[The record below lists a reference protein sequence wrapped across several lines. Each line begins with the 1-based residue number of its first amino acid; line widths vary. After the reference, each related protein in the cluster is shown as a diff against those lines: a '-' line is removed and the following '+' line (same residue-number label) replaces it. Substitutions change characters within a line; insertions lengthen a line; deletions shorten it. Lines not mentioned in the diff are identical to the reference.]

1 MMGIRPMLRLATLSA
16 LALLAGCARSE
27 EAHYAQTGNVTP
39 PALDNGALAD
49 DEDLTVGTWQTSLQA
64 DQPVLEFGP
73 VGAPARFSLS
83 CDARRNLLLQYAG
96 TPPTGDLPNLL
107 VTVGSETRR
116 LAVISVTGGAPLLRG
131 ALAPNDPF
139 VRVLSAAAAR
149 IVVRIGDTPPL
160 VMPSSPTIAVYIQ
173 QCVSGQAV
181 PAVPAAAGNGVEPS
195 AAISVTGGNAAT
207 TNAQ

>member
-1 MMGIRPMLRLATLSA
+1 MLRLATLSA

-27 EAHYAQTGNVTP
+27 EARYANATNILP
-39 PALDNGALAD
+39 PAVANNLNVD
-49 DEDLTVGTWQTSLQA
+49 DEDLTVGTWQTGLQA

-73 VGAPARFSLS
+73 VGAPARFSFS

-96 TPPTGDLPNLL
+96 MPPGGDLPNLL

-116 LAVISVTGGAPLLRG
+116 LAVVSITGGAPLLRG
-131 ALAPNDPF
+131 SLAPNDPF
-139 VRVLSAAAAR
+139 VRVLGGASAR

-160 VMPSSPTIAVYIQ
+160 VMSSSPAIAAYIQ
-173 QCVSGQAV
+173 QCQSGQAV
-181 PAVPAAAGNGVEPS
+181 PATGGAPGNSAEPS
-195 AAISVTGGNAAT
+195 ASVNVVAGNAT

>member
-1 MMGIRPMLRLATLSA
+1 MLRLATLSA

-27 EAHYAQTGNVTP
+27 EARYANVTNILP
-39 PALDNGALAD
+39 PVTANNLGED
-49 DEDLTVGTWQTSLQA
+49 DEDLTVGTWQTALQA

-73 VGAPARFSLS
+73 VGAPARFSFS

-96 TPPTGDLPNLL
+96 LPPGGDLPNLL

-116 LAVISVTGGAPLLRG
+116 LSVVNITGGAPLLRG

-139 VRVLSAAAAR
+139 VRVLTGAAPR

-160 VMPSSPTIAVYIQ
+160 VMPSSPLIAAYIQ
-173 QCVSGQAV
+173 QCQSGQAV
-181 PAVPAAAGNGVEPS
+181 PATGATGNSVEPS
-195 AAISVTGGNAAT
+195 ASVNVVAGNATT